1 MKRSRQRNDL
11 ADRMMRERKTICE
24 FCGAE
29 KDGLSFVIGASK
41 EPDWCMIEGTGLMA
55 CPSCYPK
62 AMAMGKAVIDRVT
75 GVQTEWNT

>member
-1 MKRSRQRNDL
+1 MAKQNRHYDL
-11 ADRMMRERKTICE
+11 LERMQRERKTICE

-75 GVQTEWNT
+75 GVQTE

>member
-62 AMAMGKAVIDRVT
+62 AVAEAKAVIDRVT
-75 GVQTEWNT
+75 GVQTE